1 MTQPLPSPTSRTYE
15 DEFAQIARSLGGD
28 AASRDE
34 AGAWLAAGPANYHG
48 AEPSWDLIPKIF
60 DRAATAR
67 LACAAETMGRI
78 MEKATRRFIADPS
91 YRSRYRFPA
100 RLNELVCAPTGYPY
114 QVPCAR
120 VDLFYHEDTGD
131 FRFCEIN
138 TDGTSGFLAT
148 EAVTRAIMRTETF
161 RRFAKRHPSAHPAD
175 VFGAWIDA
183 LIATWEAWEAPADVR
198 KPALPALAV
207 VDYGES
213 VSGEEV
219 GTFCERFAA
228 RGIEAHFTDVRAL
241 RIEHRGGRDR
251 LVDDHGPIDCVWK
264 RAVTGELAEKPCP
277 GADALARA
285 LEGNLACLVGSHRT
299 WVTATKT
306 FFALL
311 WDDTLE
317 SCLSAEERA
326 FVRAHV
332 PETHFLYPDTDVS
345 AFADR
350 ARWIAKPAA
359 GYNSVGVVAGLD
371 ATAAEWDEA
380 LRKVARQGG
389 IVQAYAPQYD
399 APTIP
404 NGGDLPHFDED
415 PLDFPPAHNM
425 EGLFLFNGKF
435 CGTFNR
441 CGFGNVIG
449 EFQGRLNQGALYLD
463 E

>member
-1 MTQPLPSPTSRTYE
+1 MTASLTHPTSRTYE
-15 DEFAQIARSLGGD
+15 DEFAQIARDLGGD
-28 AASRDE
+28 VASRDE

-48 AEPSWDLIPKIF
+48 AEPSWDMVPKIF

-67 LACAAETMGRI
+67 LAHAAETMGRI
-78 MEKATRRFIADPS
+78 MEKATRRFRDDAA
-91 YRSRYRFPA
+91 YRARYRFPA
-100 RLNELVCAPTGYPY
+100 RLEQLACAPAGYPC

-120 VDLFYHEDTGD
+120 VDLFYDEGTGD

-148 EAVTRAIMRTETF
+148 EAVTSAIMRTETF
-161 RRFAKRHPSAHPAD
+161 RTFARRHPSAHPARLFD
-175 VFGAWIDA
+175 AWIDA
-183 LIATWEAWEAPADVR
+183 LLATWEAWEPPAGAR
-198 KPALPALAV
+198 KPQSPVIAV
-207 VDYGES
+207 VDYAES
-213 VSGEEV
+213 VSRAEV
-219 GTFCERFAA
+219 DEFCRRFAD
-228 RGIEAHFTDVRAL
+228 RGIEARFADVRSL
-241 RIEHRGGRDR
+241 RIVRKGARTR
-251 LVDDHGPIDCVWK
+251 LADDAGPIDCVWK
-264 RAVTGELAEKPCP
+264 RAVTGELFEKPCP
-277 GADALARA
+277 GADALASA

-311 WDDTLE
+311 WDDTID
-317 SCLSAEERA
+317 SCLSAVEEA

-332 PETHFLYPDTDVS
+332 PETHFLYPDTDVT

-350 ARWIAKPAA
+350 ERWIVKPAA

-371 ATAAEWDEA
+371 VSADEWRCA
-380 LRKVARQGG
+380 LETVARKGG

-399 APTIP
+399 TCTIP
-404 NGGDLPHFDED
+404 NGADLPRFDED
-415 PLDFPPAHNM
+415 PLAFPPAHNM